1 MPRGAALALRVLGS
15 SSAGSTRTLPA
26 VSARLRTTFVSALT
40 AAAVLVLAACA
51 GARGGISPSPDA
63 AAACRW
69 PVAPVVLRQ
78 AADTLYQSWTY
89 PAGQLPE
96 AVAPSRLPA
105 LSAFLDTVRA
115 RVGPLDAR
123 AQLTRQI
130 AYYAARPDPDSQGE
144 AENGR
149 LVLAG
154 GVGTLRPASCLEALL
169 VDYQAARFA
178 MASHPTEFHAI
189 VLERGDAA
197 SREVRVW
204 FAASGAPWPPRAAL
218 LFERVAADRRE
229 GWRAVAHIHNHP
241 FLFAGEGDVAGANAP
256 SLTDVQFWR
265 HLRDALG
272 VESAR
277 VTNGFATFE
286 APASSFDR
294 LRARESR

>member
-1 MPRGAALALRVLGS
+1 M
-15 SSAGSTRTLPA
+15 
-26 VSARLRTTFVSALT
+26 SARPRTFPSALG

-51 GARGGISPSPDA
+51 GAHGGIQRPPHG

-69 PVAPVVLRQ
+69 PVEPVVLRQ
-78 AADTLYQSWTY
+78 AADTVYQSWTY
-89 PAGQLPE
+89 GAGQLPE
-96 AVAPSRLPA
+96 EVAPSRLPA

-123 AQLTRQI
+123 AQLARQI
-130 AYYAARPDPDSQGE
+130 AYYAARPDSDSQGE

-154 GVGTLRPASCLEALL
+154 AVGALRPASCLESLL
-169 VDYQAARFA
+169 VDYQAARFP
-178 MASHPTEFHAI
+178 MASHPTEFHA
-189 VLERGDAA
+189 VVMERGEAG
-197 SREVRVW
+197 SREVRVY
-204 FAASGAPWPPRAAL
+204 FAASGAPWPPRATL

-229 GWRAVAHIHNHP
+229 GWRAVAHLHNHP

-265 HLRDALG
+265 HLRDEFG
-272 VESAR
+272 IERAR

-286 APASSFDR
+286 APAWSFDR
-294 LRARESR
+294 LRARR